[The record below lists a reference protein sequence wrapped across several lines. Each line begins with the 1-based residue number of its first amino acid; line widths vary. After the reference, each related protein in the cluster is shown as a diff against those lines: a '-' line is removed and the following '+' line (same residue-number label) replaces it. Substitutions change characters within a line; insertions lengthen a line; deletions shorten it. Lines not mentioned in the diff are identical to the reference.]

1 MSTETITLLN
11 FIVHS
16 LVIGGAAWLLVC
28 FVIRD
33 ALRRCILAN
42 LAVLMCVYSPF
53 DISMRDLFPSQQPVP
68 VWTPLRE
75 TFEADWRVTVAPVTS
90 PVVIPAA
97 PAPSWDVNDVV
108 KSLRWLSW
116 LVTAALLLRLLIQSI
131 RVQRWAWRLRELT
144 NDETAFIRDSVL
156 ECSSPLELSAGRETF
171 ESAGGPAHSKTLSRI
186 RTFDGDGT
194 PCVAG
199 WFFPVIAVPSTA
211 FEKLTPRQWRWL
223 IRHESEHLR
232 CHDTVAVLLQN
243 IVRAFLW
250 WNPFIHGLIEEYAR
264 AREEACDAAAV
275 GEDRAHDDYADFL
288 LAWAAKAAPQPSCV
302 MPIAHSRPARRL
314 KARLVALM
322 ETRGVRKKVGALF
335 MLGCL
340 AFAGIAPFF
349 AASFGIVTVAAQE
362 AAKADPKDKTM
373 FVRTYRVA
381 PDFLS
386 RSQELR
392 DPFAIQ
398 DQKAPVVS
406 EQSIERTT
414 ARQVLE
420 KHGIT
425 FPPDA
430 SAVFNPATSQ
440 LIVRNTLANIAL
452 ADSVIDDLS
461 IRFPQVYLTC
471 QMISADRH
479 YGVHGSVLSGDEA
492 KALIQSVSQ
501 KKDIHLLA
509 APRVTTKFGQR
520 AGIEIVREVLPKVL
534 PDGSLSGDMKLLG
547 PRVFID
553 MSRPEKGKT
562 TLAAEV
568 EFGINPTSEDPW
580 SLKNAAQADWDKVM
594 LHKIAG
600 QAALASGET
609 LLLQLGTS
617 KKPLTVLLTAQALDP
632 SGKEISSFDGVRP
645 GAGARSQIVAAA
657 AADKQAS
664 EWAVRVYQVP
674 AGFAQDK
681 PPLEVLKVA
690 GITFPKAAD
699 AMLKDGKLTV
709 RNTKANL
716 ELIEA
721 WIDALNKFEVK
732 KSVHLSV
739 LAAEMKGD
747 FLKLLN
753 DWLPPLPGAAKNT
766 EAPTVITEPPP
777 PAVLRQFILSGIFSP
792 PQFAKLMKRLAT
804 DDELTKLESLKP
816 NLNPPMYVLPAAMGG
831 QEMKVEPII
840 GPDGNTIELIIRT
853 PSQDQNPARGI
864 STSVTIWDGQT
875 VVLGSQASEGV
886 SRFLFIT
893 GNLIAPLAKK

>member
-1 MSTETITLLN
+1 MSADTITLLN

-16 LVIGGAAWLLVC
+16 LVIGAAAWLLER

-33 ALRRCILAN
+33 AMRRCILAN
-42 LAVLMCVYSPF
+42 LAVLMCLYSPF
-53 DISMRDLFPSQQPVP
+53 DISMRDLFPPQQPVP

-75 TFEADWRVTVAPVTS
+75 TFEADWRVTVAPVAS
-90 PVVIPAA
+90 PVVMPAP

-108 KSLRWLSW
+108 KSLRWLAW
-116 LVTAALLLRLLIQSI
+116 LVTAVLLLRLLIQSI
-131 RVQRWAWRLRELT
+131 RVQRWAWRLRDLT
-144 NDETAFIRDSVL
+144 QAEIDSLPKDV
-156 ECSSPLELSAGRETF
+156 PF
-171 ESAGGPAHSKTLSRI
+171 ERMSV
-186 RTFDGDGT
+186 FEGDGT
-194 PCVAG
+194 PCLAG

-211 FEKLTPRQWRWL
+211 FEKLTPQQWHWL

-250 WNPFIHGLIEEYAR
+250 WNPFIHALIEEYAR

-288 LAWAAKAAPQPSCV
+288 LSWAAKAAPQPSCV
-302 MPIAHSRPARRL
+302 MPIAHSLPARRL

-322 ETRGVRKKVGALF
+322 EARGVRKKLGALF
-335 MLGCL
+335 VLGCA
-340 AFAGIAPFF
+340 AFAVLAPFF

-398 DQKAPVVS
+398 DQKAPFVS
-406 EQSIERTT
+406 ERSTERIT

-461 IRFPQVYLTC
+461 IQFPLVYLTC

-479 YGVHGSVLSGDEA
+479 YGVHGSVLSGEEA

-553 MSRPEKGKT
+553 MSRPEKSKT

-609 LLLQLGTS
+609 LLLQLETS

-632 SGKEISSFDGVRP
+632 SGEVISSFDGVRP
-645 GAGARSQIVAAA
+645 GASARSQIVAAA

-664 EWAVRVYQVP
+664 EWAVRVYKVP

-681 PPLEVLKVA
+681 PPLEVLKAA

-721 WIDALNKFEVK
+721 WIDALNKVEVK

-753 DWLPPLPGAAKNT
+753 EWLPPLPGAAKNT

-777 PAVLRQFILSGIFSP
+777 PEVLRQFILSGIFTP
-792 PQFAKLMKRLAT
+792 PQFERVMKSLAVVRDAKV
-804 DDELTKLESLKP
+804 ESLKRNP
-816 NLNPPMYVLPAAMGG
+816 NPQMYVLPAAMGG
-831 QEMKVEPII
+831 QEMKIEPMI
-840 GPDGNTIELIIRT
+840 GPDGNTIELIIRM
-853 PSQDQNPARGI
+853 PSQDQNPARVI
-864 STSVTIWDGQT
+864 STAVTIWDGQT

-893 GNLIAPLAKK
+893 SNLIAPLAKK

>member
-1 MSTETITLLN
+1 MSAETITLLN

-16 LVIGGAAWLLVC
+16 LVIGGAAWLLVR

-33 ALRRCILAN
+33 AMRRCILAN
-42 LAVLMCVYSPF
+42 LAVLMCLYSPF
-53 DISMRDLFPSQQPVP
+53 DISMRDLFPPQQPVP

-75 TFEADWRVTVAPVTS
+75 TFEADWRVTVAPVTT
-90 PVVIPAA
+90 PVAMPVA
-97 PAPSWDVNDVV
+97 PAPTWDVNDVV
-108 KSLRWLSW
+108 KSLRWLAW

-131 RVQRWAWRLRELT
+131 RVQRWAWRLRDLT
-144 NDETAFIRDSVL
+144 QAEIDSLPKDV
-156 ECSSPLELSAGRETF
+156 RF
-171 ESAGGPAHSKTLSRI
+171 ERMSV
-186 RTFDGDGT
+186 FEGDGT

-199 WFFPVIAVPSTA
+199 WLFPVIAVPSTA
-211 FEKLTPRQWRWL
+211 FEKLTPQQWRWL

-250 WNPFIHGLIEEYAR
+250 WNPFIHALIEEYAR

-288 LAWAAKAAPQPSCV
+288 LAWAAKASPQPSCV

-322 ETRGVRKKVGALF
+322 EARGVRKRLGALF
-335 MLGCL
+335 VLGCA
-340 AFAGIAPFF
+340 AFAVLAPFF

-406 EQSIERTT
+406 KQSTERIT

-420 KHGIT
+420 THGIT

-430 SAVFNPATSQ
+430 SAVFNPSTSQ

-461 IRFPQVYLTC
+461 IQFPQVYLTC

-534 PDGSLSGDMKLLG
+534 SDGSLSGDMKLLG

-609 LLLQLGTS
+609 LLLHLETS

-645 GAGARSQIVAAA
+645 GASARSQIVAAA

-664 EWAVRVYQVP
+664 EWAVRVYKAP
-674 AGFAQDK
+674 ASFAQDK
-681 PPLEVLKVA
+681 PPLEVLKAA

-699 AMLKDGKLTV
+699 AMLKDGNLTV

-721 WIDALNKFEVK
+721 WIYALNKVEVK

-739 LAAEMKGD
+739 KVVEMKGD
-747 FLKLLN
+747 LVKQMN
-753 DWLPPLPGAAKNT
+753 DWLHPST
-766 EAPTVITEPPP
+766 EKVDATQTPATTEPPP
-777 PAVLRQFILSGIFSP
+777 PAVLQQFILSGIFTP
-792 PQFAKLMKRLAT
+792 PQFEKLMKRLAVSA
-804 DDELTKLESLKP
+804 DAKLEVLKP
-816 NLNPPMYVLPAAMGG
+816 NPNSQMYGRPAVMGG
-831 QEMKVEPII
+831 QEMKVDPMI

-853 PSQDQNPARGI
+853 PSQDQNPARII
-864 STSVTIWDGQT
+864 STAVTIWDGQT

-893 GNLIAPLAKK
+893 GNLITPLAKK

>member
-1 MSTETITLLN
+1 MSAETITLLN

-16 LVIGGAAWLLVC
+16 LVIGAAAWLLVR

-33 ALRRCILAN
+33 AMRRCILAN
-42 LAVLMCVYSPF
+42 LAVLMCLYSPF
-53 DISMRDLFPSQQPVP
+53 DISMRDLFPPQQPVP

-75 TFEADWRVTVAPVTS
+75 TFEADWRVTVTPVTR
-90 PVVIPAA
+90 PVVMAAA

-108 KSLRWLSW
+108 RSLRWLAW
-116 LVTAALLLRLLIQSI
+116 LVTAVLLLRLLIQSI
-131 RVQRWAWRLRELT
+131 RVQCWAWRLRDLT
-144 NDETAFIRDSVL
+144 QAEIDSLPKDV
-156 ECSSPLELSAGRETF
+156 RF
-171 ESAGGPAHSKTLSRI
+171 ERMSV
-186 RTFDGDGT
+186 FEGDGT

-199 WFFPVIAVPSTA
+199 WFFPVIAVSSTA
-211 FEKLTPRQWRWL
+211 FEKLTPQQWHWL

-250 WNPFIHGLIEEYAR
+250 WNPFIHALIEEYAR

-275 GEDRAHDDYADFL
+275 GENRDQSDYADFL

-322 ETRGVRKKVGALF
+322 EARGVRKRLGALF
-335 MLGCL
+335 VLGC
-340 AFAGIAPFF
+340 ATFAVLAPFF

-406 EQSIERTT
+406 KQSTERIT

-430 SAVFNPATSQ
+430 SAVFNPSTSQ

-461 IRFPQVYLTC
+461 IQFPQVYLTC

-609 LLLQLGTS
+609 LLLHLETS

-645 GAGARSQIVAAA
+645 GASARSQIVAAA

-681 PPLEVLKVA
+681 PPIEVLKAA
-690 GITFPKAAD
+690 GIAFPKAAD
-699 AMLKDGKLTV
+699 AMLKDGNLTV

-716 ELIEA
+716 KLIEA
-721 WIDALNKFEVK
+721 WIDALNKVEVK

-766 EAPTVITEPPP
+766 EAPNVITEPPSP
-777 PAVLRQFILSGIFSP
+777 EVLRQFILSGIFTQ
-792 PQFAKLMKRLAT
+792 PQFENVVKSLA
-804 DDELTKLESLKP
+804 DSGAKLESLKP
-816 NLNPPMYVLPAAMGG
+816 NPNPQMYVLPAAVGG
-831 QEMKVEPII
+831 QEMKIEPII

-853 PSQDQNPARGI
+853 PAQDQNPARGI
-864 STSVTIWDGQT
+864 STAVTIWDGQT

-893 GNLIAPLAKK
+893 GNLIEKRSGKK

>member
-16 LVIGGAAWLLVC
+16 LVIGGAAWLLVR

-33 ALRRCILAN
+33 AMRRCILAN
-42 LAVLMCVYSPF
+42 LAVLMCLYSPF
-53 DISMRDLFPSQQPVP
+53 DISMRDLFPPQRPVP

-75 TFEADWRVTVAPVTS
+75 TFEADWRVTVAPVTM
-90 PVVIPAA
+90 PVVMAAA
-97 PAPSWDVNDVV
+97 PAPTWDVNDVV
-108 KSLRWLSW
+108 KSLRWLAW

-131 RVQRWAWRLRELT
+131 RVQRWAWRLRDLT
-144 NDETAFIRDSVL
+144 QAEIDSLPKDV
-156 ECSSPLELSAGRETF
+156 RF
-171 ESAGGPAHSKTLSRI
+171 ERMSV
-186 RTFDGDGT
+186 FEGDGT

-211 FEKLTPRQWRWL
+211 FEKLTPQQWQWL

-250 WNPFIHGLIEEYAR
+250 WNPFIHALIEEYAR

-275 GEDRAHDDYADFL
+275 GEDRAHDDYAEFL

-322 ETRGVRKKVGALF
+322 EARGVRKKLGALF
-335 MLGCL
+335 LLGCA
-340 AFAGIAPFF
+340 AFAVLAPFF
-349 AASFGIVTVAAQE
+349 AASFGIATASAQPAKSSDKAAR
-362 AAKADPKDKTM
+362 M
-373 FVRTYRVA
+373 FTRIYRVG
-381 PDFLS
+381 PDFLADADTV
-386 RSQELR
+386 RS
-392 DPFAIQ
+392 
-398 DQKAPVVS
+398 K
-406 EQSIERTT
+406 
-414 ARQVLE
+414 LE
-420 KHGIT
+420 KQGIT
-425 FPPDA
+425 FP
-430 SAVFNPATSQ
+430 
-440 LIVRNTLANIAL
+440 
-452 ADSVIDDLS
+452 
-461 IRFPQVYLTC
+461 
-471 QMISADRH
+471 
-479 YGVHGSVLSGDEA
+479 
-492 KALIQSVSQ
+492 
-501 KKDIHLLA
+501 
-509 APRVTTKFGQR
+509 
-520 AGIEIVREVLPKVL
+520 
-534 PDGSLSGDMKLLG
+534 
-547 PRVFID
+547 
-553 MSRPEKGKT
+553 
-562 TLAAEV
+562 
-568 EFGINPTSEDPW
+568 
-580 SLKNAAQADWDKVM
+580 
-594 LHKIAG
+594 
-600 QAALASGET
+600 LASGET
-609 LLLQLGTS
+609 LLLQLETS

-645 GAGARSQIVAAA
+645 GASARSQIVAAA

-664 EWAVRVYQVP
+664 EWAVRVYKVP

-681 PPLEVLKVA
+681 PPLEVLKAA

-721 WIDALNKFEVK
+721 WIDALNKVEVK

-777 PAVLRQFILSGIFSP
+777 PAVLRQFILSGIFTQ
-792 PQFAKLMKRLAT
+792 PQFEKVVKSLA
-804 DDELTKLESLKP
+804 DSGAKLESLKP
-816 NLNPPMYVLPAAMGG
+816 NPNPKMYVLPAAVGG
-831 QEMKVEPII
+831 QEMKIEPII

-893 GNLIAPLAKK
+893 SNLIAPLAKK

>member
-1 MSTETITLLN
+1 M
-11 FIVHS
+11 
-16 LVIGGAAWLLVC
+16 
-28 FVIRD
+28 
-33 ALRRCILAN
+33 
-42 LAVLMCVYSPF
+42 
-53 DISMRDLFPSQQPVP
+53 
-68 VWTPLRE
+68 
-75 TFEADWRVTVAPVTS
+75 EA
-90 PVVIPAA
+90 
-97 PAPSWDVNDVV
+97 
-108 KSLRWLSW
+108 
-116 LVTAALLLRLLIQSI
+116 
-131 RVQRWAWRLRELT
+131 
-144 NDETAFIRDSVL
+144 
-156 ECSSPLELSAGRETF
+156 
-171 ESAGGPAHSKTLSRI
+171 
-186 RTFDGDGT
+186 
-194 PCVAG
+194 
-199 WFFPVIAVPSTA
+199 
-211 FEKLTPRQWRWL
+211 
-223 IRHESEHLR
+223 
-232 CHDTVAVLLQN
+232 
-243 IVRAFLW
+243 
-250 WNPFIHGLIEEYAR
+250 
-264 AREEACDAAAV
+264 
-275 GEDRAHDDYADFL
+275 
-288 LAWAAKAAPQPSCV
+288 
-302 MPIAHSRPARRL
+302 
-314 KARLVALM
+314 
-322 ETRGVRKKVGALF
+322 RGVRKKLGALF
-335 MLGCL
+335 VLGCA
-340 AFAGIAPFF
+340 AFAVLAPFF

-406 EQSIERTT
+406 KQSTERIT

-430 SAVFNPATSQ
+430 SAVFNPSTSQ

-461 IRFPQVYLTC
+461 IQFPQVYLTC

-509 APRVTTKFGQR
+509 GPRVTTKFGQR

-609 LLLQLGTS
+609 LLLHLETS

-645 GAGARSQIVAAA
+645 GASARSQIVAAA

-681 PPLEVLKVA
+681 PPLEVLKAA

-699 AMLKDGKLTV
+699 AMLKDGNLTV

-721 WIDALNKFEVK
+721 WIYALNKVEVK
-732 KSVHLSV
+732 KSVHLSAKV
-739 LAAEMKGD
+739 VEMKGD
-747 FLKLLN
+747 LVKQMN
-753 DWLPPLPGAAKNT
+753 DWLQPST
-766 EAPTVITEPPP
+766 EKVDATQAPATTEPPP
-777 PAVLRQFILSGIFSP
+777 PAVLQHFILSGIFTP
-792 PQFAKLMKRLAT
+792 PQFEKLMKRLAVSV
-804 DDELTKLESLKP
+804 DAKLEVLKP
-816 NLNPPMYVLPAAMGG
+816 NPNPPMYVLPAAMGG
-831 QEMKVEPII
+831 QEMKIEPII

-853 PSQDQNPARGI
+853 PLQDQNPARVI
-864 STSVTIWDGQT
+864 STAVTIWDGQT

>member
-16 LVIGGAAWLLVC
+16 LVIGAAAWLLVR

-33 ALRRCILAN
+33 AMRRCILAN
-42 LAVLMCVYSPF
+42 LAVLMCLYSPF
-53 DISMRDLFPSQQPVP
+53 DISMRDLFPPQQPVP

-75 TFEADWRVTVAPVTS
+75 TFEADWRVTVAPVIT
-90 PVVIPAA
+90 PAAMPAA
-97 PAPSWDVNDVV
+97 PTPTWDVNDVV
-108 KSLRWLSW
+108 KSLRWLAW

-131 RVQRWAWRLRELT
+131 RVQRWAWRLRDLT
-144 NDETAFIRDSVL
+144 QAEIDSL
-156 ECSSPLELSAGRETF
+156 PKDARF
-171 ESAGGPAHSKTLSRI
+171 ERMSV
-186 RTFDGDGT
+186 FEGDGT

-211 FEKLTPRQWRWL
+211 FEKLTPQQWRWL

-250 WNPFIHGLIEEYAR
+250 WNPFIHALIEEYAR

-275 GEDRAHDDYADFL
+275 GGNRDQSDYADFL

-322 ETRGVRKKVGALF
+322 EARGVRKKLGALF
-335 MLGCL
+335 VLGC
-340 AFAGIAPFF
+340 ATFAVLAPFF
-349 AASFGIVTVAAQE
+349 AASFGIATVAAQE

-373 FVRTYRVA
+373 FVRVYRVA
-381 PDFLS
+381 PDFLTKS
-386 RSQELR
+386 FEGPG
-392 DPFAIQ
+392 DPFARGGGEP
-398 DQKAPVVS
+398 KT
-406 EQSIERTT
+406 ERIT

-461 IRFPQVYLTC
+461 IQFPLVYLTC
-471 QMISADRH
+471 QMISAHRH
-479 YGVHGSVLSGDEA
+479 YGVHGNVLSGDEA

-501 KKDIHLLA
+501 KKDIHLLS

-568 EFGINPTSEDPW
+568 EFGVNTTSEDPW

-609 LLLQLGTS
+609 LLLQLETS

-645 GAGARSQIVAAA
+645 GASARSQVVAAA

-674 AGFAQDK
+674 AGFAQHK
-681 PPLEVLKVA
+681 PPLEVLKAA
-690 GITFPKAAD
+690 GISFPKATD

-721 WIDALNKFEVK
+721 WIDALNNAEVK
-732 KSVHLSV
+732 KSVYLSV
-739 LAAEMKGD
+739 KVVEMKGD

-766 EAPTVITEPPP
+766 EAPTVITEPSPP
-777 PAVLRQFILSGIFSP
+777 EVLRQFILSGIFTP
-792 PQFAKLMKRLAT
+792 PQFEKVMKSITVVRDAKV
-804 DDELTKLESLKP
+804 EILKP
-816 NLNPPMYVLPAAMGG
+816 NPKPQMYVLPAAMGG
-831 QEMKVEPII
+831 QEMKIEPII

-853 PSQDQNPARGI
+853 LSQGQNPARGI

>member
-16 LVIGGAAWLLVC
+16 LVIGGAAWLLVR

-33 ALRRCILAN
+33 AMRRCILAN
-42 LAVLMCVYSPF
+42 LAVLMCLYSPF
-53 DISMRDLFPSQQPVP
+53 DISMRDLFPPQRPVP

-75 TFEADWRVTVAPVTS
+75 TFEADWRVTVAPVTM
-90 PVVIPAA
+90 PVVMAAA
-97 PAPSWDVNDVV
+97 PAPTWDVNDVV
-108 KSLRWLSW
+108 KSLRWLAW

-131 RVQRWAWRLRELT
+131 RVQRWAWRLRDLT
-144 NDETAFIRDSVL
+144 QAEIDSLPKDV
-156 ECSSPLELSAGRETF
+156 RF
-171 ESAGGPAHSKTLSRI
+171 ERMSV
-186 RTFDGDGT
+186 FEGDGT

-211 FEKLTPRQWRWL
+211 FEKLTPQQWQWL

-250 WNPFIHGLIEEYAR
+250 WNPFIHALIEEYAR

-275 GEDRAHDDYADFL
+275 GEDRAHDDYAEFL

-322 ETRGVRKKVGALF
+322 EARGVRKKLGALF
-335 MLGCL
+335 LLGCA
-340 AFAGIAPFF
+340 AFAVLAPFF

-392 DPFAIQ
+392 DPFALQ

-406 EQSIERTT
+406 KQSTERIT

-420 KHGIT
+420 NHGIT

-461 IRFPQVYLTC
+461 IRFPLVYLTC

-609 LLLQLGTS
+609 LLLQLETS

-645 GAGARSQIVAAA
+645 GASARSQIVAAA

-664 EWAVRVYQVP
+664 EWAVRVYKVP

-681 PPLEVLKVA
+681 PPLEVLKAA

-721 WIDALNKFEVK
+721 WIDALNKVEVK

-777 PAVLRQFILSGIFSP
+777 PAVLRQFILSGIFTQ
-792 PQFAKLMKRLAT
+792 PQFEKVVKSLA
-804 DDELTKLESLKP
+804 DSGAKLESLKP
-816 NLNPPMYVLPAAMGG
+816 NPNPKMYVLPAAVGG
-831 QEMKVEPII
+831 QEMKIEPII

-893 GNLIAPLAKK
+893 SNLIAPLAKK

>member
-16 LVIGGAAWLLVC
+16 LIIGAAAWLLVR

-33 ALRRCILAN
+33 AMRRCILAN
-42 LAVLMCVYSPF
+42 LAVLMCLYSPF
-53 DISMRDLFPSQQPVP
+53 DISMRDLFPPQQPVP
-68 VWTPLRE
+68 VWTPLRG
-75 TFEADWRVTVAPVTS
+75 TFEADWRVTVAPVIT
-90 PVVIPAA
+90 PVAMPAA
-97 PAPSWDVNDVV
+97 PAPTWDVNDVV
-108 KSLRWLSW
+108 KSLRWLAW

-131 RVQRWAWRLRELT
+131 RVQRWAWRLRDLT
-144 NDETAFIRDSVL
+144 QAEIYSLPKDVPFERMSV
-156 ECSSPLELSAGRETF
+156 F
-171 ESAGGPAHSKTLSRI
+171 EHE
-186 RTFDGDGT
+186 GT

-199 WFFPVIAVPSTA
+199 WFFPVIAIPASA
-211 FEKLTPRQWRWL
+211 FQKLTPQQWHWL

-250 WNPFIHGLIEEYAR
+250 WNPFIHALIEEYAR

-322 ETRGVRKKVGALF
+322 EARGVRKKLGALF
-335 MLGCL
+335 VLGCA
-340 AFAGIAPFF
+340 AFAVLAPFF
-349 AASFGIVTVAAQE
+349 AASFGIVTVAARE
-362 AAKADPKDKTM
+362 AAKADPKDKTI

-461 IRFPQVYLTC
+461 IRFPLVYLTC
-471 QMISADRH
+471 QMISADLH

-509 APRVTTKFGQR
+509 APRLTTKFGQR
-520 AGIEIVREVLPKVL
+520 AGIEIVREVPPKVL

-547 PRVFID
+547 PRVFIE
-553 MSRPEKGKT
+553 MSWPEKGKT

-609 LLLQLGTS
+609 LLLQLETS

-645 GAGARSQIVAAA
+645 SASARSQIVAAA

-664 EWAVRVYQVP
+664 EWAVRVFKIP
-674 AGFAQDK
+674 DGFVQDK
-681 PPLEVLKVA
+681 PPLEVLKAA

-721 WIDALNKFEVK
+721 WIYALNKVEVK
-732 KSVHLSV
+732 KSVNLSV
-739 LAAEMKGD
+739 NVVEMKGD
-747 FLKLLN
+747 LVKQMY
-753 DWLPPLPGAAKNT
+753 DWLQPSTEKVDATQTPATTEPLP
-766 EAPTVITEPPP
+766 PV
-777 PAVLRQFILSGIFSP
+777 VRRQFTMSGIFTD
-792 PQFAKLMKRLAT
+792 PQLQKVMKSLTVVRDAKV
-804 DDELTKLESLKP
+804 EVLKP
-816 NLNPPMYVLPAAMGG
+816 NPKPQMYVLPAAMGG
-831 QEMKVEPII
+831 QEMKIEPII
-840 GPDGNTIELIIRT
+840 GPDGNTIELIIRL
-853 PSQDQNPARGI
+853 PSQDQNPARVI
-864 STSVTIWDGQT
+864 STAFTIWDGQT
-875 VVLGSQASEGV
+875 VVLGSQPSEGV
-886 SRFLFIT
+886 SRILFIT
-893 GNLIAPLAKK
+893 GHIIAPLAKK